1 MIKKIIV
8 YITRFHNQHRELLV
22 CVDKGCPE
30 AGIRVPARIADENE
44 TVDDALHR
52 EVEEKCGLTH
62 LISKNKIKEYIYYDE
77 AKAEYHERHVFHLE
91 VADDT
96 SEKRKRIIFSHNQDA
111 EVIFGYNWV
120 PIEVVSEL
128 ETGQD
133 DGIHLFF
140 MESENPAY
148 VKSS

>member
-8 YITRFHNQHRELLV
+8 YITRLHNRRRELLV
-22 CVDKGCPE
+22 CVDKGRPE
-30 AGIRVPARIADENE
+30 AGIRVLARMVGENE
-44 TVDDALHR
+44 TVADALYR
-52 EVEEKCGLTH
+52 EAEEKCSLTH

-91 VADDT
+91 VADET
-96 SEKRKRIIFSHNQDA
+96 REKQECIISSLDQDA
-111 EVIFGYNWV
+111 GVIFDYNWV

-133 DGIHLFF
+133 DGIHLFL
-140 MESENPAY
+140 MESGKSAY
-148 VKSS
+148 IKSS